1 MNFLAAIWNFL
12 TEPKHRNN
20 YELQQFV
27 KSEFKNDWQ
36 WAYQNITLQKK
47 IPYAK

>member
-20 YELQQFV
+20 YELQHLESDLVNFESVQ
-27 KSEFKNDWQ
+27 EE
-36 WAYQNITLQKK
+36 IQKK
-47 IPYAK
+47 TQI